1 MRQISTSTL
10 SNQNIATALL
20 VATYTADADRD
31 FLARVFIDQ
40 VAGNG
45 DYLFWLDI
53 QRLGAGSFY
62 RSAITTVAVASG
74 ITSVFGSTISV
85 PVKNTDV
92 VRVYVQGLAGD
103 IATPDI
109 ITEFWE
115 SDPLRP
121 ATADR
126 TIAVDASGQVTTGA
140 IANDAITAASL
151 NNDAVTEIQSGLST
165 FDSAADS
172 VSVDDM
178 QTAALAQ
185 FFTTDTGLDY
195 SDAVDGSVVKEV
207 LDGVPPSTLGAATLW
222 SYATRTLTQSAVQ
235 VADAVS
241 GATISILRGDT
252 LTASITGLGAL
263 TDYVTLDFTVKI
275 DKTAADTTAVIRVRK
290 NLSGL
295 TDGLLTLNGATAS
308 TAAWG
313 SITIDDLAAGDITI
327 TLSAS
332 ATRLLVPSN
341 QQVPYDI
348 QMITATAVQTMA
360 TGFANISADVTRA
373 VS

>member
-1 MRQISTSTL
+1 MATLYKFNTQPVKGSAFTITLMGLTSRADTDIFQTSVTL
-10 SNQNIATALL
+10 AAGDVTLFCDQTALGNITTL
-20 VATYTADADRD
+20 PTEIGTSGMLTISLSAAETNYDQIGIKFHDAAGSQWQDTSIWFPTVSAVTVSDFDETTDSVDVAT
-31 FLARVFIDQ
+31 
-40 VAGNG
+40 
-45 DYLFWLDI
+45 
-53 QRLGAGSFY
+53 
-62 RSAITTVAVASG
+62 
-74 ITSVFGSTISV
+74 
-85 PVKNTDV
+85 
-92 VRVYVQGLAGD
+92 
-103 IATPDI
+103 
-109 ITEFWE
+109 
-115 SDPLRP
+115 
-121 ATADR
+121 
-126 TIAVDASGQVTTGA
+126 

-151 NNDAVTEIQSGLST
+151 NDDAVLEIQSGLST
-165 FDSAADS
+165 FDSTADP

-185 FFTTDTGLDY
+185 FFTTNTGLAY
-195 SDAVDGSVVKEV
+195 SNAVDGSVVKEV

-222 SYATRTLTQSAVQ
+222 SYSTRTLTQSAVQ

-263 TDYVTLDFTVKI
+263 TDYVTLDFTIKI
-275 DKTAADTTAVIRVRK
+275 DKTAADTTAVIRIRK

-327 TLSAS
+327 TLSAA

-348 QMITATAVQTMA
+348 QMITASAVQTMA